1 MLNVLRSSRSP
12 RHIRLEGG
20 IAIGLGMVMSLLWM
34 ALQEQGASEKISAL
48 KIQKTA
54 WQQQLLIPS
63 VSTSQVEGLLF
74 SIDQEKLRIA
84 ALEKHQTLRNDL
96 AEVQA
101 LLFAKTY
108 QGRSSPV
115 KLQSLRWQEGNFEWE
130 GVSLEPL
137 VLQGLL
143 QEVSH
148 FPRWQ
153 TLPTV
158 VQILNKPVSAGLPT
172 QPYVAFKLE
181 GRLESDV
188 LPMPLPLPK
197 PNPAPMPKPSP
208 LLRKLP

>member
-20 IAIGLGMVMSLLWM
+20 IAIGLGMVISLLWM

-63 VSTSQVEGLLF
+63 VSTSQ
-74 SIDQEKLRIA
+74 
-84 ALEKHQTLRNDL
+84 LEKHQTLRNDL

-188 LPMPLPLPK
+188 LSVPLPT

>member
-20 IAIGLGMVMSLLWM
+20 IAIGLGIVMSLLWM

-115 KLQSLRWQEGNFEWE
+115 KLQSLRWQEGNFEW
-130 GVSLEPL
+130 GVFPWSLWCCRVCCKRCL
-137 VLQGLL
+137 T
-143 QEVSH
+143 SH
-148 FPRWQ
+148 DGKPCPRWY
-153 TLPTV
+153 
-158 VQILNKPVSAGLPT
+158 K
-172 QPYVAFKLE
+172 F
-181 GRLESDV
+181 
-188 LPMPLPLPK
+188 
-197 PNPAPMPKPSP
+197 
-208 LLRKLP
+208 